1 MSEKT
6 DTISIPI
13 GGSIENRSSKHI
25 AELPP
30 EELPEEIRKMLS
42 ARTNAPKERSVLDML
57 EGKHVLSTIL
67 YLDEVAPVMK
77 CDIYKEISRSA
88 GMKDKVQDLYD
99 MGLVQIYATGRTN
112 AGVVVMTPK
121 GKEVAKT
128 IRDILDLIEKE

>member
-1 MSEKT
+1 MSGKT
-6 DTISIPI
+6 DMISIPI
-13 GGSIENRSSKHI
+13 GGTVKSKSSKHA
-25 AELPP
+25 AELPS
-30 EELPEEIRKMLS
+30 EDLPEEVRKMLS
-42 ARTNAPKERSVLDML
+42 ARKNTPKEKTVLEML
-57 EGKHVLSTIL
+57 EGRHVLSTIL

-112 AGVVVMTPK
+112 AGVVVMTAK